1 MNSEGDNRVT
11 SSPPKLGGLSE
22 GRGGLKQHLV
32 RLNDSPVARWTV
44 LFIVATAMMMGY
56 FVNDVMSPLETL
68 LEASPSEGGLGW
80 KPGDYGFFSGASGL
94 INVFLLMLFF
104 SGLIL
109 DKMGIR
115 FTGVLSCSLM
125 VLGTLIKYYA
135 VTAGF
140 PPTAVVN
147 FSLFTLHFSLPTSV
161 AVASLGFAVFGVGY
175 EMTGITVS
183 KAMVRWFTGHELAL
197 AMGIQLAMA
206 RLGTAAAL
214 SISAPI
220 ARHFTLSTPL
230 LLSLSFLII
239 GLLAFLVFC
248 VMDRRLDQRN
258 AADNIDTEEHGRTR
272 NDKELCDIATEE
284 HGITRNNDELRDN
297 PCCSV
302 ANKTSDAE
310 EFRLLDIIVTLR
322 NPGFWLITLFCVLF
336 YSAVSPFLKFSTK
349 LMVMKYGVD
358 ADLAG
363 FFSSIAPFGT
373 ILMTPLFGLI
383 YDRYGKG
390 ITLVIT
396 GALMLTAVHFGFS
409 LPMHSSTTAIT
420 LMVVLSIAYSLAPA
434 ALWPCVPKIIPLKCL
449 GTAYSMIFFIQN
461 FGRAIIPMFVGKA
474 NETDPTYETSMLIF
488 GFTAL
493 GAALTAIAMFYVDR
507 RQHYG
512 LQLPNIRK

>member
-1 MNSEGDNRVT
+1 MSEAIR
-11 SSPPKLGGLSE
+11 
-22 GRGGLKQHLV
+22 Q

-68 LEASPSEGGLGW
+68 LEASPAEGGLGW
-80 KPGDYGFFSGASGL
+80 SPSDYGFFSGAGSF

-104 SGLIL
+104 SGIIL

-140 PPTAVVN
+140 PPTAVTE
-147 FSLFTLHFSLPTSV
+147 FSLFTIHVSLPTSV
-161 AVASLGFAVFGVGY
+161 ALASLGFAVFGVGY

-197 AMGIQLAMA
+197 AMGLQLAMA
-206 RLGTAAAL
+206 RFGTAAAL
-214 SISAPI
+214 SISAPV

-230 LLSLSFLII
+230 LLSLAFLII

-248 VMDRRLDQRN
+248 VMDRRLDQFTV
-258 AADNIDTEEHGRTR
+258 DSLQLTDEFHWS
-272 NDKELCDIATEE
+272 DIGT
-284 HGITRNNDELRDN
+284 
-297 PCCSV
+297 
-302 ANKTSDAE
+302 
-310 EFRLLDIIVTLR
+310 TLR
-322 NPGFWLITLFCVLF
+322 SPGFWLITLFCVLF

-390 ITLVIT
+390 VTLVIT

-409 LPMHSSTTAIT
+409 LPMHSSTIAIT
-420 LMVVLSIAYSLAPA
+420 LMVILSVGYSLAPA

-493 GAALTAIAMFYVDR
+493 GAALTAMAMWYVDR
-507 RQHYG
+507 RKGYG

>member
-1 MNSEGDNRVT
+1 MAEVIR
-11 SSPPKLGGLSE
+11 
-22 GRGGLKQHLV
+22 Q
-32 RLNDSPVARWTV
+32 RLNDSPIARWTV

-56 FVNDVMSPLETL
+56 FVNDVMSPLEAL
-68 LEASPSEGGLGW
+68 LEMPKAEGGLGW
-80 KPGDYGFFSGASGL
+80 TSSDYGFFSGSGSF

-115 FTGVLSCSLM
+115 FTGVLACSLM
-125 VLGTLIKYYA
+125 VLGTLLKYYA
-135 VTAGF
+135 VTTDFGTSSVAFFG
-140 PPTAVVN
+140 TQ
-147 FSLFTLHFSLPTSV
+147 LPTS
-161 AVASLGFAVFGVGY
+161 AAWASFGFAVFGVGY

-230 LLSLSFLII
+230 LVALAFLII

-248 VMDRRLDQRN
+248 IMDRKLDKNGQE
-258 AADNIDTEEHGRTR
+258 IEEQ
-272 NDKELCDIATEE
+272 D
-284 HGITRNNDELRDN
+284 
-297 PCCSV
+297 SS
-302 ANKTSDAE
+302 SD
-310 EFRLLDIIVTLR
+310 EFRFSDIIVTLR
-322 NPGFWLITLFCVLF
+322 NPGFWLITIFCVLF

-349 LMVMKYGVD
+349 LMVIKYGVD
-358 ADLAG
+358 PDIAG

-373 ILMTPLFGLI
+373 ILMTPLFGLVF
-383 YDRYGKG
+383 DRFGHG
-390 ITLVIT
+390 VTLVIT

-409 LPMHSSTTAIT
+409 LPMHSSAIAIA
-420 LMVVLSIAYSLAPA
+420 LMVVLSIGYSLAPA

-461 FGRAIIPMFVGKA
+461 FGRAIIPMFVGRA
-474 NETDPTYETSMLIF
+474 NETDPSYTTSMLIF

-493 GAALTAIAMFYVDR
+493 GAALTAIVMLYTDR
-507 RQHYG
+507 KKGYG
-512 LQLPNIRK
+512 LQLPNIKKA

>member
-1 MNSEGDNRVT
+1 MAEVIR
-11 SSPPKLGGLSE
+11 
-22 GRGGLKQHLV
+22 Q
-32 RLNDSPVARWTV
+32 RLNDSPIARWTV

-56 FVNDVMSPLETL
+56 FVNDVMSPLEAL
-68 LEASPSEGGLGW
+68 LEMPKAEGGLGW
-80 KPGDYGFFSGASGL
+80 TSSDYGFFSGSGSF

-115 FTGVLSCSLM
+115 FTGVLACSLM
-125 VLGTLIKYYA
+125 TLGTLVKYYA
-135 VTAGF
+135 VTTDFGTSNVAFFG
-140 PPTAVVN
+140 TQ
-147 FSLFTLHFSLPTSV
+147 LPTS
-161 AVASLGFAVFGVGY
+161 AAWASFGFAVFGVGY

-220 ARHFTLSTPL
+220 AHHFTLSTPL
-230 LLSLSFLII
+230 LVALAFLII

-248 VMDRRLDQRN
+248 IMDRKLDKNGQG
-258 AADNIDTEEHGRTR
+258 IEEQDT
-272 NDKELCDIATEE
+272 
-284 HGITRNNDELRDN
+284 
-297 PCCSV
+297 S
-302 ANKTSDAE
+302 SD
-310 EFRLLDIIVTLR
+310 EFRFSDIIVTLR
-322 NPGFWLITLFCVLF
+322 NPGFWLITIFCVLF

-349 LMVMKYGVD
+349 LMVIKYGVD
-358 ADLAG
+358 PDIAG

-373 ILMTPLFGLI
+373 ILMTPLFGLVF
-383 YDRYGKG
+383 DRFGRG
-390 ITLVIT
+390 VTLVIT

-409 LPMHSSTTAIT
+409 LPMHSSAIAIA
-420 LMVVLSIAYSLAPA
+420 LMVVLSIGYSLAPA

-461 FGRAIIPMFVGKA
+461 FGRAIIPMFVGRA
-474 NETDPTYETSMLIF
+474 NETDPSYTTSMLIF

-493 GAALTAIAMFYVDR
+493 GAALTAIVMLYTDR
-507 RQHYG
+507 KKGYG
-512 LQLPNIRK
+512 LQLPNIKKA

>member
-1 MNSEGDNRVT
+1 MAEVIR
-11 SSPPKLGGLSE
+11 
-22 GRGGLKQHLV
+22 Q
-32 RLNDSPVARWTV
+32 RLNDSPIARWTV

-56 FVNDVMSPLETL
+56 FVNDVMSPLEAL
-68 LEASPSEGGLGW
+68 LEMPKAEGGLGW
-80 KPGDYGFFSGASGL
+80 TSSDYGFFSGSGSF

-115 FTGVLSCSLM
+115 FTGVLACSLM
-125 VLGTLIKYYA
+125 VLGTLLKYYA
-135 VTAGF
+135 VTTDFGTSSVAFFG
-140 PPTAVVN
+140 TQ
-147 FSLFTLHFSLPTSV
+147 LPTS
-161 AVASLGFAVFGVGY
+161 AAWASFGFAVFGVGY

-230 LLSLSFLII
+230 LVALAFLII

-248 VMDRRLDQRN
+248 VMDRRLD
-258 AADNIDTEEHGRTR
+258 DSSISSDTRIPR
-272 NDKELCDIATEE
+272 SSSD
-284 HGITRNNDELRDN
+284 
-297 PCCSV
+297 
-302 ANKTSDAE
+302 TSENSE
-310 EFRLLDIIVTLR
+310 EFRFSDIIVTLR
-322 NPGFWLITLFCVLF
+322 NPGFWLITIFCVLF

-349 LMVMKYGVD
+349 LMVIKYGVD
-358 ADLAG
+358 PDIAG

-373 ILMTPLFGLI
+373 ILMTPLFGLVF
-383 YDRYGKG
+383 DRFGRG
-390 ITLVIT
+390 VTLVIT

-409 LPMHSSTTAIT
+409 LPMHSSAIAIV
-420 LMVVLSIAYSLAPA
+420 LMVVLSIGYSLAPA

-461 FGRAIIPMFVGKA
+461 FGRAIIPMFVGRA
-474 NETDPTYETSMLIF
+474 NETDPSYTTSMLIF

-493 GAALTAIAMFYVDR
+493 GAALTAIVMLYTDR
-507 RQHYG
+507 KKGYG
-512 LQLPNIRK
+512 LQLPNIKTK

>member
-1 MNSEGDNRVT
+1 MSNVLR
-11 SSPPKLGGLSE
+11 
-22 GRGGLKQHLV
+22 Q

-56 FVNDVMSPLETL
+56 FVNDIMSPLETL
-68 LEASPSEGGLGW
+68 LEMPRSQGGLGW
-80 KPGDYGFFSGASGL
+80 TPSDYGFFSGAGSF

-104 SGLIL
+104 SGIIL

-115 FTGVLSCSLM
+115 FTGTLACSLM

-135 VTAGF
+135 VTADLDN
-140 PPTAVVN
+140 TVHY
-147 FSLFTLHFSLPTSV
+147 SLFAIHLPPSV
-161 AVASLGFAVFGVGY
+161 AMASLGFAIFGVGY

-197 AMGIQLAMA
+197 AMGLQLAMA
-206 RLGTAAAL
+206 RFGTAAAL

-220 ARHFTLSTPL
+220 ARHFTLSAPL
-230 LLSLSFLII
+230 LVALAFLII

-248 VMDRRLDQRN
+248 VMDRRLDKGFQMKSTIN
-258 AADNIDTEEHGRTR
+258 K
-272 NDKELCDIATEE
+272 KEDDFRWGDI
-284 HGITRNNDELRDN
+284 L
-297 PCCSV
+297 
-302 ANKTSDAE
+302 
-310 EFRLLDIIVTLR
+310 VTLR

-358 ADLAG
+358 PDLAG

-373 ILMTPLFGLI
+373 ILMTPLFGFV
-383 YDRYGKG
+383 YDKYGRG
-390 ITLVIT
+390 VTLVIT
-396 GALMLTAVHFGFS
+396 GALMLAAVHFGFS
-409 LPMHSSTTAIT
+409 LPIHSSTIAIA
-420 LMVVLSIAYSLAPA
+420 LMVVLSIGYSLAPA

-461 FGRAIIPMFVGKA
+461 FGRAIIPMFVGRA
-474 NETDPTYETSMLIF
+474 NETDPSYTTSMLIF

-493 GAALTAIAMFYVDR
+493 GAAIIAIAMWYVDKR
-507 RQHYG
+507 KGYG

>member
-1 MNSEGDNRVT
+1 MAEVIR
-11 SSPPKLGGLSE
+11 
-22 GRGGLKQHLV
+22 Q
-32 RLNDSPVARWTV
+32 RLNDSPIARWTI

-56 FVNDVMSPLETL
+56 FVNDVMSPLEAL
-68 LEASPSEGGLGW
+68 LEMPKSEGGLGW
-80 KPGDYGFFSGASGL
+80 TSSDYGFFSGSSSF

-115 FTGVLSCSLM
+115 FTGVLACSLM
-125 VLGTLIKYYA
+125 VLGTLLKYYA
-135 VTAGF
+135 VTTDFGTSSVAFFG
-140 PPTAVVN
+140 T
-147 FSLFTLHFSLPTSV
+147 HLPTS
-161 AVASLGFAVFGVGY
+161 AAWASFGFAVFGVGY

-214 SISAPI
+214 SISALV

-230 LLSLSFLII
+230 LVALAFLII

-248 VMDRRLDQRN
+248 VMDLRLDKR
-258 AADNIDTEEHGRTR
+258 E
-272 NDKELCDIATEE
+272 
-284 HGITRNNDELRDN
+284 ELRIKN
-297 PCCSV
+297 S
-302 ANKTSDAE
+302 NSDE
-310 EFRLLDIIVTLR
+310 EKFRFSDIIVTLR
-322 NPGFWLITLFCVLF
+322 NPGFWLITIFCVLF

-349 LMVMKYGVD
+349 LMVIKYGVD
-358 ADLAG
+358 PDIAG

-373 ILMTPLFGLI
+373 ILMTPLFGLVF
-383 YDRYGKG
+383 DRFGRG
-390 ITLVIT
+390 VTLVIT

-409 LPMHSSTTAIT
+409 LPMHSSAIAIT
-420 LMVVLSIAYSLAPA
+420 LMVVLSIGYSLAPA

-461 FGRAIIPMFVGKA
+461 FGRAIIPMLVGRA
-474 NETDPTYETSMLIF
+474 NETDPSYTTSMLIF

-493 GAALTAIAMFYVDR
+493 GATLTAIVMLYTDR
-507 RQHYG
+507 KKGYG
-512 LQLPNIRK
+512 LQLPNIKKA

>member
-1 MNSEGDNRVT
+1 MNIQ
-11 SSPPKLGGLSE
+11 K
-22 GRGGLKQHLV
+22 
-32 RLNDSPVARWTV
+32 LNDSPFARWTV

-68 LEASPSEGGLGW
+68 LEMPRSQGGLGW
-80 KPGDYGFFSGASGL
+80 TPSDYGFFSGAGSF

-115 FTGVLSCSLM
+115 FTGTLACSLM
-125 VLGTLIKYYA
+125 VIGTLIKLYA
-135 VTAGF
+135 VTTDFGLTDVTF
-140 PPTAVVN
+140 FNT
-147 FSLFTLHFSLPTSV
+147 HLP
-161 AVASLGFAVFGVGY
+161 ASAAWASFGFAIFGVGY

-197 AMGIQLAMA
+197 AMGLQLAMA
-206 RLGTAAAL
+206 RFGTAAAL

-220 ARHFTLSTPL
+220 ARHFTLSTPIL
-230 LLSLSFLII
+230 MALAFLII

-248 VMDRRLDQRN
+248 VMDRRLDQFTVYSLQFT
-258 AADNIDTEEHGRTR
+258 DDYSETSEEHASKST
-272 NDKELCDIATEE
+272 
-284 HGITRNNDELRDN
+284 
-297 PCCSV
+297 V
-302 ANKTSDAE
+302 NKDSD
-310 EFRLLDIIVTLR
+310 EFRWSDIGTTLR
-322 NPGFWLITLFCVLF
+322 TPGFWLITLFCVLF

-358 ADLAG
+358 PDVAG

-373 ILMTPLFGLI
+373 ILMTPLFGLV

-390 ITLVIT
+390 VTLVIT

-409 LPMHSSTTAIT
+409 LPMHSSTAAIT
-420 LMVVLSIAYSLAPA
+420 LMVILSIGYSLAPA

-493 GAALTAIAMFYVDR
+493 GAALTALVLWHVDR

>member
-1 MNSEGDNRVT
+1 MAI
-11 SSPPKLGGLSE
+11 
-22 GRGGLKQHLV
+22 QQ
-32 RLNDSPVARWTV
+32 RLQDSPVARWTV

-56 FVNDVMSPLETL
+56 FVNDIMSPLETL
-68 LEASPSEGGLGW
+68 LEMPRSQGGLGW
-80 KPGDYGFFSGASGL
+80 TPSDYGFFSGAGSF

-115 FTGVLSCSLM
+115 FTGTLACSLM

-135 VTAGF
+135 VTADFGGADVSF
-140 PPTAVVN
+140 FNT
-147 FSLFTLHFSLPTSV
+147 HLPVS
-161 AVASLGFAVFGVGY
+161 AAWASFGFAIFGVGY

-197 AMGIQLAMA
+197 AMGLQLAMA
-206 RLGTAAAL
+206 RFGTAAAL

-220 ARHFTLSTPL
+220 ARHYTLSTPL
-230 LLSLSFLII
+230 LVALAFLII

-248 VMDRRLDQRN
+248 VMDRRLDSSS
-258 AADNIDTEEHGRTR
+258 RT
-272 NDKELCDIATEE
+272 
-284 HGITRNNDELRDN
+284 
-297 PCCSV
+297 SQ
-302 ANKTSDAE
+302 TSSNGE
-310 EFRLLDIIVTLR
+310 EFRLSDIGITLR

-358 ADLAG
+358 PDIAG

-373 ILMTPLFGLI
+373 MLFTPLFGLV

-390 ITLVIT
+390 VTLVIT

-409 LPMHSSTTAIT
+409 MPMHSATIAIT
-420 LMVVLSIAYSLAPA
+420 LMVILSIGYSLAPA

-474 NETDPTYETSMLIF
+474 NETDPTYTTSMLIF

-493 GAALTAIAMFYVDR
+493 GAALTSIAMLYVDR
-507 RQHYG
+507 KKHYG

>member
-1 MNSEGDNRVT
+1 MTELIR
-11 SSPPKLGGLSE
+11 
-22 GRGGLKQHLV
+22 Q

-68 LEASPSEGGLGW
+68 LEAPRSQGGLGW
-80 KPGDYGFFSGASGL
+80 TPSDYGFFSGSSGL

-115 FTGVLSCSLM
+115 FTGVLACSLM
-125 VLGTLIKYYA
+125 VAGTLIKYYA
-135 VTAGF
+135 VTADF
-140 PPTAVVN
+140 DTDVYHLSFIIYHLDMPR
-147 FSLFTLHFSLPTSV
+147 SV

-230 LLSLSFLII
+230 LVSLAFLII

-248 VMDRRLDQRN
+248 VMDRKLD
-258 AADNIDTEEHGRTR
+258 ASGYADNASE
-272 NDKELCDIATEE
+272 
-284 HGITRNNDELRDN
+284 
-297 PCCSV
+297 
-302 ANKTSDAE
+302 SD
-310 EFRLLDIIVTLR
+310 EFRLSDILVTLR

-358 ADLAG
+358 PDIAG

-373 ILMTPLFGLI
+373 ILMTPLFGLV

-390 ITLVIT
+390 VTLVIT
-396 GALMLTAVHFGFS
+396 GALMLTFVHFGFS
-409 LPMHSSTTAIT
+409 LPIPVGFEGYGGGSAVAIA
-420 LMVVLSIAYSLAPA
+420 LMVILSIGYSLAPA

-461 FGRAIIPMFVGKA
+461 FGRAIIPMFVGRA

-493 GAALTAIAMFYVDR
+493 GAALTAVAMFYVN
-507 RQHYG
+507 RQKGYG
-512 LQLPNIRK
+512 LQLPNIRKTT

>member
-1 MNSEGDNRVT
+1 MSEVLR
-11 SSPPKLGGLSE
+11 
-22 GRGGLKQHLV
+22 Q

-44 LFIVATAMMMGY
+44 LFIVATTMMMGY
-56 FVNDVMSPLETL
+56 FVNDIMSPLETL
-68 LEASPSEGGLGW
+68 LEMPRSQGGLGW
-80 KPGDYGFFSGASGL
+80 TPSDYGFFSGAGSF

-104 SGLIL
+104 SGIIL

-115 FTGVLSCSLM
+115 FTGTLACSLM

-135 VTAGF
+135 VTADLDD
-140 PPTAVVN
+140 TIHY
-147 FSLFTLHFSLPTSV
+147 SLFTIHLPPSV
-161 AVASLGFAVFGVGY
+161 AMASLGFAIFGVGY

-197 AMGIQLAMA
+197 AMGLQLAMA
-206 RLGTAAAL
+206 RFGTAAAL

-220 ARHFTLSTPL
+220 ARHFTLSAPL
-230 LLSLSFLII
+230 LVALAFLII

-248 VMDRRLDQRN
+248 VMDRRLD
-258 AADNIDTEEHGRTR
+258 
-272 NDKELCDIATEE
+272 K
-284 HGITRNNDELRDN
+284 
-297 PCCSV
+297 P
-302 ANKTSDAE
+302 SDYSE
-310 EFRLLDIIVTLR
+310 NSESSESSDEFRWGDILVTLR

-358 ADLAG
+358 PDLAG

-373 ILMTPLFGLI
+373 ILMTPLFGLV
-383 YDRYGKG
+383 YDKYGKG
-390 ITLVIT
+390 VTLVIT

-409 LPMHSSTTAIT
+409 LPMHSSTIAIA
-420 LMVVLSIAYSLAPA
+420 LMVVLSIGYSLAPA

-461 FGRAIIPMFVGKA
+461 FGRAIIPMFVGRA
-474 NETDPTYETSMLIF
+474 NETDPTYTTSMLIF

-493 GAALTAIAMFYVDR
+493 GAAMIAITMWYVDKR
-507 RQHYG
+507 KGYG

>member
-1 MNSEGDNRVT
+1 MSEAIR
-11 SSPPKLGGLSE
+11 
-22 GRGGLKQHLV
+22 Q

-68 LEASPSEGGLGW
+68 LEASPAEGGLGW
-80 KPGDYGFFSGASGL
+80 SPSDYGFFSGAGSF

-104 SGLIL
+104 SGIIL

-140 PPTAVVN
+140 PPTAVTE
-147 FSLFTLHFSLPTSV
+147 FSLFTIHVSLPTSV
-161 AVASLGFAVFGVGY
+161 ALASLGFAVFGVGY

-197 AMGIQLAMA
+197 AMGLQLAMA
-206 RLGTAAAL
+206 RFGTAAAL
-214 SISAPI
+214 SISAPV

-230 LLSLSFLII
+230 LLSLAFLII

-248 VMDRRLDQRN
+248 VMDRRLDQFTV
-258 AADNIDTEEHGRTR
+258 DSLQLTDEFHWS
-272 NDKELCDIATEE
+272 DIGT
-284 HGITRNNDELRDN
+284 
-297 PCCSV
+297 
-302 ANKTSDAE
+302 
-310 EFRLLDIIVTLR
+310 TLR

-390 ITLVIT
+390 VTLVIT

-409 LPMHSSTTAIT
+409 LPMHSSTIAIT
-420 LMVVLSIAYSLAPA
+420 LMVILSIGYSLAPA

-493 GAALTAIAMFYVDR
+493 GAALTAMAMWYVDR
-507 RQHYG
+507 RKGYG

>member
-1 MNSEGDNRVT
+1 MTEVIQ
-11 SSPPKLGGLSE
+11 K
-22 GRGGLKQHLV
+22 
-32 RLNDSPVARWTV
+32 RLNDSPIARWTV

-56 FVNDVMSPLETL
+56 FVNDVMSPLEAL
-68 LEASPSEGGLGW
+68 LEMPKAEGGLGW
-80 KPGDYGFFSGASGL
+80 TSSDYGFFSGSGSF

-115 FTGVLSCSLM
+115 FTGVLACSLM
-125 VLGTLIKYYA
+125 VLGTLLKYYA
-135 VTAGF
+135 VTTDFGTSSVAFFG
-140 PPTAVVN
+140 T
-147 FSLFTLHFSLPTSV
+147 HLPTS
-161 AVASLGFAVFGVGY
+161 AAWASLGFAVFGVGY

-230 LLSLSFLII
+230 LVALAFLII
-239 GLLAFLVFC
+239 GLLSFLVFC
-248 VMDRRLDQRN
+248 VMDRKLDKKGQMV
-258 AADNIDTEEHGRTR
+258 E
-272 NDKELCDIATEE
+272 DK
-284 HGITRNNDELRDN
+284 N
-297 PCCSV
+297 SS
-302 ANKTSDAE
+302 SD
-310 EFRLLDIIVTLR
+310 EFRFSDILVTLR
-322 NPGFWLITLFCVLF
+322 NPGFWLITIFCVLF

-349 LMVMKYGVD
+349 LMVIKYGVD
-358 ADLAG
+358 PDIAG

-373 ILMTPLFGLI
+373 ILMTPLFGLVF
-383 YDRYGKG
+383 DRFGRG
-390 ITLVIT
+390 VTLVIT

-409 LPMHSSTTAIT
+409 LPIHSSAIATA
-420 LMVVLSIAYSLAPA
+420 LMVVLSIGYSLAPA

-461 FGRAIIPMFVGKA
+461 FGRAIIPMFVGRA
-474 NETDPTYETSMLIF
+474 NETDPSYTTSMLIF

-493 GAALTAIAMFYVDR
+493 GAALTAIVMLYTDR
-507 RQHYG
+507 KKGYG
-512 LQLPNIRK
+512 LQLPNIKKA

>member
-1 MNSEGDNRVT
+1 VT
-11 SSPPKLGGLSE
+11 EVIQK
-22 GRGGLKQHLV
+22 
-32 RLNDSPVARWTV
+32 RLNDSPIARWTV

-56 FVNDVMSPLETL
+56 FVNDVMSPLEAL
-68 LEASPSEGGLGW
+68 LEMPKAEGGLGW
-80 KPGDYGFFSGASGL
+80 TSSDYGFFSGSGSF

-115 FTGVLSCSLM
+115 FTGVLACSLM
-125 VLGTLIKYYA
+125 VLGTLLKYYA
-135 VTAGF
+135 VTTDFGTSSVAFFG
-140 PPTAVVN
+140 T
-147 FSLFTLHFSLPTSV
+147 HLPTS
-161 AVASLGFAVFGVGY
+161 AAWASLGFAVFGVGY

-230 LLSLSFLII
+230 LVALAFLII
-239 GLLAFLVFC
+239 GLLSFLVFC
-248 VMDRRLDQRN
+248 VMDRKLDKKGQMV
-258 AADNIDTEEHGRTR
+258 E
-272 NDKELCDIATEE
+272 DK
-284 HGITRNNDELRDN
+284 N
-297 PCCSV
+297 SS
-302 ANKTSDAE
+302 SD
-310 EFRLLDIIVTLR
+310 EFRFSDILVTLR
-322 NPGFWLITLFCVLF
+322 NPGFWLITIFCVLF

-349 LMVMKYGVD
+349 LMVIKYGVD
-358 ADLAG
+358 PDIAG

-373 ILMTPLFGLI
+373 ILMTPLFGLVF
-383 YDRYGKG
+383 DRWGRG
-390 ITLVIT
+390 VTLVIT

-409 LPMHSSTTAIT
+409 LPIHSSAIAIA
-420 LMVVLSIAYSLAPA
+420 LMVVLSIGYSLAPA

-461 FGRAIIPMFVGKA
+461 FGRAIIPMFVGRA
-474 NETDPTYETSMLIF
+474 NETDPSYTTSMLIF

-493 GAALTAIAMFYVDR
+493 GAALTAIVMLYTDR
-507 RQHYG
+507 KKGYG
-512 LQLPNIRK
+512 LQLPNIKKA

>member
-1 MNSEGDNRVT
+1 MSEAIR
-11 SSPPKLGGLSE
+11 
-22 GRGGLKQHLV
+22 Q

-68 LEASPSEGGLGW
+68 LEASPAEGGLGW
-80 KPGDYGFFSGASGL
+80 SPSDYGFFSGAGSF

-104 SGLIL
+104 SGIIL

-140 PPTAVVN
+140 PPTAVTE
-147 FSLFTLHFSLPTSV
+147 FSLFTIHVSLPTSV
-161 AVASLGFAVFGVGY
+161 ALASLGFAVFGVGY

-197 AMGIQLAMA
+197 AMGLQLAMA
-206 RLGTAAAL
+206 RFGTAAAL
-214 SISAPI
+214 SISAPV

-230 LLSLSFLII
+230 LLSLAFLII

-248 VMDRRLDQRN
+248 VMDRRLDQFTVDSLQLTDDYSEASASEGLASKSSVN
-258 AADNIDTEEHGRTR
+258 CKLSTVN
-272 NDKELCDIATEE
+272 KEDSDEFHWSDIGT
-284 HGITRNNDELRDN
+284 
-297 PCCSV
+297 
-302 ANKTSDAE
+302 
-310 EFRLLDIIVTLR
+310 TLR
-322 NPGFWLITLFCVLF
+322 SPGFWLITLFCVLF

-390 ITLVIT
+390 VTLVIT

-409 LPMHSSTTAIT
+409 LPMHSSTIAIT
-420 LMVVLSIAYSLAPA
+420 LMVILSIGYSLAPA

-493 GAALTAIAMFYVDR
+493 GAALTAMAMWYVDR
-507 RQHYG
+507 RKGYG

>member
-1 MNSEGDNRVT
+1 MNSDGDNKVT
-11 SSPPKLGGLSE
+11 ISPPESGGVSE
-22 GRGGLKQHLV
+22 GRGGLKQRLI

-68 LEASPSEGGLGW
+68 LEASKEEGGLGW
-80 KPGDYGFFSGASGL
+80 TPGDYGFFSGASGL

-135 VTAGF
+135 VTADF
-140 PPTAVVN
+140 PPTEVVN
-147 FSLFTLHFSLPTSV
+147 FSLFTSHFSLPKSV
-161 AVASLGFAVFGVGY
+161 AIASLGFAVFGVGY

-230 LLSLSFLII
+230 LLSLAFLII
-239 GLLAFLVFC
+239 GLLSFLVFC
-248 VMDRRLDQRN
+248 VMDRRLDTSGNTLQSKDSGNEDLFRWS
-258 AADNIDTEEHGRTR
+258 
-272 NDKELCDIATEE
+272 DIGA
-284 HGITRNNDELRDN
+284 
-297 PCCSV
+297 
-302 ANKTSDAE
+302 
-310 EFRLLDIIVTLR
+310 TLR

-349 LMVMKYGVD
+349 LMVMKSGVD
-358 ADLAG
+358 ANLAG

-373 ILMTPLFGLI
+373 ILMTPLFGLV

-390 ITLVIT
+390 VTLVIT

-409 LPMHSSTTAIT
+409 LPMHSSTAAIT
-420 LMVVLSIAYSLAPA
+420 LMVILSIGYSLAPA

-474 NETDPTYETSMLIF
+474 NEPDPTYETSMLIF

-493 GAALTAIAMFYVDR
+493 GAALTALVLWYVDR

>member
-1 MNSEGDNRVT
+1 MEEVIR
-11 SSPPKLGGLSE
+11 
-22 GRGGLKQHLV
+22 H
-32 RLNDSPVARWTV
+32 RLNDSPIARWTV

-56 FVNDVMSPLETL
+56 FVNDVMSPLEAL
-68 LEASPSEGGLGW
+68 LEMPKSEGGLGW
-80 KPGDYGFFSGASGL
+80 TSSDYGFFSGSGSF

-115 FTGVLSCSLM
+115 FTGVLACSLM
-125 VLGTLIKYYA
+125 TLGTLVKYYA
-135 VTAGF
+135 VTTDFGTSSVAFFG
-140 PPTAVVN
+140 TQ
-147 FSLFTLHFSLPTSV
+147 LPTS
-161 AVASLGFAVFGVGY
+161 AAWASFGFAFFGVGY

-214 SISAPI
+214 SISAPV

-230 LLSLSFLII
+230 LVALAFLII

-248 VMDRRLDQRN
+248 VMDRKLDKTGLS
-258 AADNIDTEEHGRTR
+258 DKTGDT
-272 NDKELCDIATEE
+272 ND
-284 HGITRNNDELRDN
+284 
-297 PCCSV
+297 
-302 ANKTSDAE
+302 
-310 EFRLLDIIVTLR
+310 EFRLSDIAVTLR
-322 NPGFWLITLFCVLF
+322 NPGFWLITIFCVLF

-349 LMVMKYGVD
+349 LMVIKYGVD
-358 ADLAG
+358 PDIAG

-373 ILMTPLFGLI
+373 ILMTPLFGLVF
-383 YDRYGKG
+383 DRFGRG
-390 ITLVIT
+390 VTLVIT

-409 LPMHSSTTAIT
+409 LPMHSSAIAIA
-420 LMVVLSIAYSLAPA
+420 LMVVLSIGYSLAPA

-461 FGRAIIPMFVGKA
+461 FGRAIIPMFVGRA
-474 NETDPTYETSMLIF
+474 NETDPSYTTSMLIF

-493 GAALTAIAMFYVDR
+493 GAALTAIVMLYTDR
-507 RQHYG
+507 KKGYG
-512 LQLPNIRK
+512 LQLPNIKKA

>member
-1 MNSEGDNRVT
+1 MAEVIR
-11 SSPPKLGGLSE
+11 
-22 GRGGLKQHLV
+22 Q
-32 RLNDSPVARWTV
+32 RLNDSPIARWTV

-56 FVNDVMSPLETL
+56 FVNDVMSPLEAL
-68 LEASPSEGGLGW
+68 LEMPKAEGGLGW
-80 KPGDYGFFSGASGL
+80 TSSDYGFFSGSGSF

-115 FTGVLSCSLM
+115 FTGVLACSLM
-125 VLGTLIKYYA
+125 VLGTLLKYYA
-135 VTAGF
+135 VTTDFGTSSVAFFG
-140 PPTAVVN
+140 TQ
-147 FSLFTLHFSLPTSV
+147 LPTS
-161 AVASLGFAVFGVGY
+161 AAWASFGFAVFGVGY

-230 LLSLSFLII
+230 LVALAFLII

-248 VMDRRLDQRN
+248 VMDRKLDKNGQGM
-258 AADNIDTEEHGRTR
+258 EE
-272 NDKELCDIATEE
+272 N
-284 HGITRNNDELRDN
+284 
-297 PCCSV
+297 SSS
-302 ANKTSDAE
+302 SD
-310 EFRLLDIIVTLR
+310 EFRFSDIIVTLR
-322 NPGFWLITLFCVLF
+322 NPGFWLITIFCVLF

-349 LMVMKYGVD
+349 LMVIKYGVD
-358 ADLAG
+358 PDIAG

-373 ILMTPLFGLI
+373 ILMTPLFGLVF
-383 YDRYGKG
+383 DRFGRG
-390 ITLVIT
+390 VTLVIT

-409 LPMHSSTTAIT
+409 LPMHSSAIAIA
-420 LMVVLSIAYSLAPA
+420 LMVVLSIGYSLSPA

-461 FGRAIIPMFVGKA
+461 FGRAIIPMFVGRA
-474 NETDPTYETSMLIF
+474 NETDPSYTTSMLIF

-493 GAALTAIAMFYVDR
+493 GAALTAIVMLYTDR
-507 RQHYG
+507 KKGYG
-512 LQLPNIRK
+512 LQLPNIKTK

>member
-1 MNSEGDNRVT
+1 MAET
-11 SSPPKLGGLSE
+11 MIK
-22 GRGGLKQHLV
+22 
-32 RLNDSPVARWTV
+32 RLNDSPIARWTV

-68 LEASPSEGGLGW
+68 LEMPIEQGGLGW
-80 KPGDYGFFSGASGL
+80 SPSDYGFFSGAGSF

-115 FTGVLSCSLM
+115 FTGTLACSLM
-125 VLGTLIKYYA
+125 VVGTLIKYYA
-135 VTAGF
+135 VTTDFGGSNVTF
-140 PPTAVVN
+140 
-147 FSLFTLHFSLPTSV
+147 FSTHLPAS
-161 AVASLGFAVFGVGY
+161 AAWASLGFAVFGVGY
-175 EMTGITVS
+175 EMTGISVS

-197 AMGIQLAMA
+197 AMGLQLAMA

-220 ARHFTLSTPL
+220 ARHFVLSTPL
-230 LLSLSFLII
+230 LVSLSFLII

-248 VMDRRLDQRN
+248 VMDRKLD
-258 AADNIDTEEHGRTR
+258 ASGYSCEAD
-272 NDKELCDIATEE
+272 K
-284 HGITRNNDELRDN
+284 
-297 PCCSV
+297 
-302 ANKTSDAE
+302 AE
-310 EFRLLDIIVTLR
+310 EFRLADIGITLR

-358 ADLAG
+358 TDIAG

-390 ITLVIT
+390 VTLVIT
-396 GALMLTAVHFGFS
+396 GALMLTLVHFGFS
-409 LPMHSSTTAIT
+409 LPIHSSAVAIA
-420 LMVVLSIAYSLAPA
+420 LMVILSIGYSLAPA

-461 FGRAIIPMFVGKA
+461 FGRAVIPMFVGKA
-474 NETDPTYETSMLIF
+474 NEADPTYTTSMLIF

-493 GAALTAIAMFYVDR
+493 GAALTAIAMLYIDR
-507 RQHYG
+507 KKSYG
-512 LQLPNIRK
+512 LQLPNIKKQ

>member
-1 MNSEGDNRVT
+1 MTEVIR
-11 SSPPKLGGLSE
+11 
-22 GRGGLKQHLV
+22 Q
-32 RLNDSPVARWTV
+32 RLNDSPFARWTV

-56 FVNDVMSPLETL
+56 FVNDVMSPLETM
-68 LEASPSEGGLGW
+68 LEASKEDGGLGW
-80 KPGDYGFFSGASGL
+80 SSSDYGFFSGSSGL

-115 FTGVLSCSLM
+115 FTGTLACSLM
-125 VLGTLIKYYA
+125 VIGTLIKFMA
-135 VTAGF
+135 ITQDFETVHIPIFDTDMSG
-140 PPTAVVN
+140 
-147 FSLFTLHFSLPTSV
+147 SV
-161 AVASLGFAVFGVGY
+161 ACASLGFAIFGVGY

-230 LLSLSFLII
+230 LLSL
-239 GLLAFLVFC
+239 AFL
-248 VMDRRLDQRN
+248 
-258 AADNIDTEEHGRTR
+258 
-272 NDKELCDIATEE
+272 
-284 HGITRNNDELRDN
+284 
-297 PCCSV
+297 
-302 ANKTSDAE
+302 
-310 EFRLLDIIVTLR
+310 TLR

-358 ADLAG
+358 ADIAG

-390 ITLVIT
+390 VTLVIT

-409 LPMHSSTTAIT
+409 LPIHSSTIAIA
-420 LMVVLSIAYSLAPA
+420 LMVILSIGYSLAPA

-461 FGRAIIPMFVGKA
+461 FGRAIIPMFIGRA
-474 NETDPTYETSMLIF
+474 NETDPSYTTSMLIF

-493 GAALTAIAMFYVDR
+493 GAALTAIAMYNVNR
-507 RQHYG
+507 KKGYG
-512 LQLPNIRK
+512 LQLPNIKK

>member
-1 MNSEGDNRVT
+1 MPEAIR
-11 SSPPKLGGLSE
+11 
-22 GRGGLKQHLV
+22 H
-32 RLNDSPVARWTV
+32 RLNDSPIARWTV

-68 LEASPSEGGLGW
+68 LEMPRSQGGLGW
-80 KPGDYGFFSGASGL
+80 TPSDYGFFSGAGSF

-115 FTGVLSCSLM
+115 FTGILACSLM
-125 VLGTLIKYYA
+125 ALGTLVKYYA
-135 VTAGF
+135 VTTDFGYSSVA
-140 PPTAVVN
+140 
-147 FSLFTLHFSLPTSV
+147 LFGTHLPTS
-161 AVASLGFAVFGVGY
+161 AAWAALGFAVFGVGY

-230 LLSLSFLII
+230 LLSLAFLII

-248 VMDRRLDQRN
+248 VMDRRLDDSRN
-258 AADNIDTEEHGRTR
+258 PRVPRNPSDTSE
-272 NDKELCDIATEE
+272 N
-284 HGITRNNDELRDN
+284 
-297 PCCSV
+297 S
-302 ANKTSDAE
+302 E
-310 EFRLLDIIVTLR
+310 EFRLSDIAVTLR
-322 NPGFWLITLFCVLF
+322 NPGFWLITIFCVLF

-349 LMVMKYGVD
+349 LMVIKYGVD
-358 ADLAG
+358 PDIAG

-373 ILMTPLFGLI
+373 ILMTPLFGLVF
-383 YDRYGKG
+383 DRFGRG
-390 ITLVIT
+390 VTLVIT

-409 LPMHSSTTAIT
+409 LPMHSSAIAIT
-420 LMVVLSIAYSLAPA
+420 LMVILSIGYSLAPA

-461 FGRAIIPMFVGKA
+461 FGRAIIPMLVGRA
-474 NETDPTYETSMLIF
+474 NETDPSYTTSMLIF
-488 GFTAL
+488 SLTAL
-493 GAALTAIAMFYVDR
+493 GAVITAIVMLYTDR
-507 RQHYG
+507 KKGYG
-512 LQLPNIRK
+512 LQLPNIKSL

>member
-1 MNSEGDNRVT
+1 MSI
-11 SSPPKLGGLSE
+11 
-22 GRGGLKQHLV
+22 QQ
-32 RLNDSPVARWTV
+32 RLNDSPIARWTV

-68 LEASPSEGGLGW
+68 LEMPRSEGGLGW
-80 KPGDYGFFSGASGL
+80 TPSDYGFFSGAGSF

-104 SGLIL
+104 SGIIL

-115 FTGVLSCSLM
+115 FTGVLACSLM
-125 VLGTLIKYYA
+125 AFGTLVKYYA
-135 VTAGF
+135 VTADLGDS
-140 PPTAVVN
+140 TVA
-147 FSLFTLHFSLPTSV
+147 LLGTHLPAS
-161 AVASLGFAVFGVGY
+161 AAWASLGFAIFGVGY

-214 SISAPI
+214 SISAPV
-220 ARHFTLSTPL
+220 ARHFTLSAPL
-230 LLSLSFLII
+230 LVSLAFLII

-248 VMDRRLDQRN
+248 IMDRRLDTSSPSQTSKTSQTS
-258 AADNIDTEEHGRTR
+258 DTSP
-272 NDKELCDIATEE
+272 CDDEFRWSDI
-284 HGITRNNDELRDN
+284 GITLR
-297 PCCSV
+297 S
-302 ANKTSDAE
+302 
-310 EFRLLDIIVTLR
+310 
-322 NPGFWLITLFCVLF
+322 PGFWLITLFCVLF

-358 ADLAG
+358 PDIAG

-373 ILMTPLFGLI
+373 ILMTPLFGLV
-383 YDRYGKG
+383 YDRYGRG

-396 GALMLTAVHFGFS
+396 GALMLAAVHFGFS
-409 LPMHSSTTAIT
+409 LPMHSSTVAIA
-420 LMVVLSIAYSLAPA
+420 LMVTLSIGYSLAPA

-461 FGRAIIPMFVGKA
+461 FGRAIIPMLVGHA
-474 NETDPTYETSMLIF
+474 NETDPTYTTSMLIF

-493 GAALTAIAMFYVDR
+493 GAAMVAVAMWYVDR
-507 RQHYG
+507 RKCYG

>member
-1 MNSEGDNRVT
+1 MAET
-11 SSPPKLGGLSE
+11 IIK
-22 GRGGLKQHLV
+22 

-68 LEASPSEGGLGW
+68 LEMPIEQGGLGW
-80 KPGDYGFFSGASGL
+80 SPSDYGFFSGAGSF

-115 FTGVLSCSLM
+115 FTGTLACSLM
-125 VLGTLIKYYA
+125 VVGTLIKYYA
-135 VTAGF
+135 VTTDFGGSNVTF
-140 PPTAVVN
+140 
-147 FSLFTLHFSLPTSV
+147 FSTHLPAS
-161 AVASLGFAVFGVGY
+161 AAWASLGFAVFGVGY
-175 EMTGITVS
+175 EMTGISVS

-197 AMGIQLAMA
+197 AMGLQLAMA

-220 ARHFTLSTPL
+220 ARHFVLSTPL
-230 LLSLSFLII
+230 LVSLSFLII

-248 VMDRRLDQRN
+248 VMDRKLD
-258 AADNIDTEEHGRTR
+258 ASGYSCEAD
-272 NDKELCDIATEE
+272 K
-284 HGITRNNDELRDN
+284 
-297 PCCSV
+297 
-302 ANKTSDAE
+302 AE
-310 EFRLLDIIVTLR
+310 EFRLADIGITLR

-358 ADLAG
+358 TDIAG

-390 ITLVIT
+390 VTLVIT
-396 GALMLTAVHFGFS
+396 GALMLTLVHFGFS
-409 LPMHSSTTAIT
+409 LPIHSSAVAIA
-420 LMVVLSIAYSLAPA
+420 LMVILSIGYSLAPA

-474 NETDPTYETSMLIF
+474 NETDPTYTTSMLIF

-493 GAALTAIAMFYVDR
+493 GAALTAIAMLYIDR
-507 RQHYG
+507 KKSYG

>member
-1 MNSEGDNRVT
+1 MRPSKEKINNS
-11 SSPPKLGGLSE
+11 PF
-22 GRGGLKQHLV
+22 
-32 RLNDSPVARWTV
+32 ARWIV
-44 LFIVATAMMMGY
+44 LIIVATAMMMGY

-68 LEASPSEGGLGW
+68 LELPKEQGGLGW
-80 KPGDYGFFSGASGL
+80 TPSDYGFFSGAGSF

-109 DKMGIR
+109 DRMGIR
-115 FTGVLSCSLM
+115 FTGTLACSLM
-125 VLGTLIKYYA
+125 ALGTLIKYYA
-135 VTAGF
+135 VTAEFGNEPIAF
-140 PPTAVVN
+140 LDYQLPASAVW
-147 FSLFTLHFSLPTSV
+147 
-161 AVASLGFAVFGVGY
+161 ASLGFAIFGVGY
-175 EMTGITVS
+175 EMTGISVS

-214 SISAPI
+214 SISAPF
-220 ARHFTLSTPL
+220 ARHYTLSMPL
-230 LLSLSFLII
+230 LISLAFLII

-248 VMDRRLDQRN
+248 VMDRKLDDSGQTTEDN
-258 AADNIDTEEHGRTR
+258 ADNTQYEEQFHFS
-272 NDKELCDIATEE
+272 DI
-284 HGITRNNDELRDN
+284 L
-297 PCCSV
+297 
-302 ANKTSDAE
+302 
-310 EFRLLDIIVTLR
+310 VTLR

-358 ADLAG
+358 PDIAG

-390 ITLVIT
+390 VTLVIT

-409 LPMHSSTTAIT
+409 LPMHSSTIAIA
-420 LMVVLSIAYSLAPA
+420 LMVTLSIGYSLAPA

-461 FGRAIIPMFVGKA
+461 FGRAVIPMCVGRA
-474 NETDPTYETSMLIF
+474 NETDPTYTTSMLIF

-493 GAALTAIAMFYVDR
+493 GAAVTAIAMLVIDKKKN
-507 RQHYG
+507 YG
-512 LQLPNIRK
+512 LQLPNIKK

>member
-1 MNSEGDNRVT
+1 MTTVIR
-11 SSPPKLGGLSE
+11 
-22 GRGGLKQHLV
+22 QQ
-32 RLNDSPVARWTV
+32 LNDSPFARWTV
-44 LFIVATAMMMGY
+44 LIIVATAMMMGY
-56 FVNDVMSPLETL
+56 FVNDVMSPLESL
-68 LEASPSEGGLGW
+68 LELPKEQGGLGW
-80 KPGDYGFFSGASGL
+80 TPADYGFFSGAGSF

-115 FTGVLSCSLM
+115 FTGTLACSLM
-125 VLGTLIKYYA
+125 AIGTLIKYYA
-135 VTAGF
+135 VTTEFGNEPIAF
-140 PPTAVVN
+140 LDYQLPASAVW
-147 FSLFTLHFSLPTSV
+147 
-161 AVASLGFAVFGVGY
+161 ASLGFAIFGVGY
-175 EMTGITVS
+175 EMTGISVS

-220 ARHFTLSTPL
+220 ARHYTLSMPL
-230 LLSLSFLII
+230 LISLAFLCI

-248 VMDRRLDQRN
+248 IMDRKLDESRPSSTSN
-258 AADNIDTEEHGRTR
+258 
-272 NDKELCDIATEE
+272 
-284 HGITRNNDELRDN
+284 
-297 PCCSV
+297 SS
-302 ANKTSDAE
+302 KTSDSRHTGD
-310 EFRLLDIIVTLR
+310 EFHFSDILVTLR

-349 LMVMKYGVD
+349 LMVLKYGVD
-358 ADLAG
+358 PDIAG

-390 ITLVIT
+390 VTLVIT

-409 LPMHSSTTAIT
+409 LPIPPSFGGDGGGFAIA
-420 LMVVLSIAYSLAPA
+420 LMVTLSIGYSLAPA

-461 FGRAIIPMFVGKA
+461 FGRAVIPMCVGIA
-474 NETDPTYETSMLIF
+474 NETDPTYTTSMLIF

-493 GAALTAIAMFYVDR
+493 GAAITAVTMLIVDKR
-507 RQHYG
+507 KNYG

>member
-1 MNSEGDNRVT
+1 MAEAIR
-11 SSPPKLGGLSE
+11 
-22 GRGGLKQHLV
+22 Q
-32 RLNDSPVARWTV
+32 RLNDSPFARWTV

-68 LEASPSEGGLGW
+68 LEASPAEGGLGW
-80 KPGDYGFFSGASGL
+80 TPGDYGFFSGASGL

-125 VLGTLIKYYA
+125 LLGTLIKYYA

-140 PPTAVVN
+140 PPSAVVN
-147 FSLFTLHFSLPTSV
+147 FSIFTIHFSLPTSV

-197 AMGIQLAMA
+197 AMGLQLAMA

-248 VMDRRLDQRN
+248 VMDRRLDS
-258 AADNIDTEEHGRTR
+258 TLRTP
-272 NDKELCDIATEE
+272 NTQ
-284 HGITRNNDELRDN
+284 NS
-297 PCCSV
+297 P
-302 ANKTSDAE
+302 TSSDE
-310 EFRLLDIIVTLR
+310 EFRLTDITVTLR
-322 NPGFWLITLFCVLF
+322 NTGFWLITLFCVLF

-358 ADLAG
+358 PDLAG

-390 ITLVIT
+390 VTLVIT
-396 GALMLTAVHFGFS
+396 GALMLTAVHFAFS
-409 LPMHSSTTAIT
+409 MPMHSSTIAIA
-420 LMVVLSIAYSLAPA
+420 LMVVLSIGYSMAPA

-493 GAALTAIAMFYVDR
+493 GAALTALAMWYVDR
-507 RQHYG
+507 RQGYG